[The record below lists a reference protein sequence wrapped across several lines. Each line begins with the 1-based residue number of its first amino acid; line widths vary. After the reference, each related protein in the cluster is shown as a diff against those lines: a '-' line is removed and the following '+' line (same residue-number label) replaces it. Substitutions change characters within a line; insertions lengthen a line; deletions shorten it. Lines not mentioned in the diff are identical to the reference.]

1 MKDLKVLDLM
11 EKASESISDGDLVDA
26 LIHGP
31 EQHWTLMP
39 THSVLSTV
47 RPASFLYGPGQGYAG
62 PNAMSFP
69 QYALHIYLHS
79 LISRKLMVLC
89 VDGSARTRSRTSSVG
104 NWVISRFTCGSKSA
118 VTRTRSDRA
127 MSRRCSRILFSRL
140 WIVVR

>member
-1 MKDLKVLDLM
+1 MKELKVLDLM

-39 THSVLSTV
+39 THAVLSTV

-69 QYALHIYLHS
+69 QYALHFYLHN
-79 LISRKLMVLC
+79 L
-89 VDGSARTRSRTSSVG
+89 ARE
-104 NWVISRFTCGSKSA
+104 N
-118 VTRTRSDRA
+118 
-127 MSRRCSRILFSRL
+127 
-140 WIVVR
+140 